1 MVILNYLARLGSEA
15 KVDGFVDFM
24 SDSGFDQQKVDFP
37 YDPCWV
43 KPGYRSAPDYKDN
56 WIQYN
61 LCSFAN
67 VVAQDLGGT
76 PERYKGVIVNLAE
89 ESDPMWLAFGKYQE
103 DRWICNN
110 FTRTFASGYH
120 AHMSAVRIL
129 RIIEPMMDELWVLD
143 HAGLWESDDLE
154 AGYDEFRK
162 GLQRLKSLSE
172 MLAKVDM
179 EYGNLALTA
188 NRLCELY
195 GSRSRIKGERLAS
208 AFDPH
213 WLKPTAIKSTQ

>member
-15 KVDGFVDFM
+15 KVDDFVDFM
-24 SDSGFDQQKVDFP
+24 SDKSFDQQKVDFP

-43 KPGYRSAPDYKDN
+43 KPGYRSAPDYEDN

-76 PERYKGVIVNLAE
+76 PERYKGVIVNLGE
-89 ESDPMWLAFGKYQE
+89 ESDPLWLAFGKYQE
-103 DRWICNN
+103 DRWICRH
-110 FTRTFASGYH
+110 FMKTFLADYPTH
-120 AHMSAVRIL
+120 IVAVTIL
-129 RIIEPMMDELWVLD
+129 RNIEPMMDELWVLD

-162 GLQRLKSLSE
+162 GLQKLKSVSE
-172 MLAKVDM
+172 VLAKSDM
-179 EYGNLALTA
+179 EYGYTA
-188 NRLCELY
+188 MSTKRLCELRR
-195 GSRSRIKGERLAS
+195 GKSDIEDEHFAS
-208 AFDPH
+208 PFDPH
-213 WLKPTAIKSTQ
+213 WLKPATIKNTQ